1 MTPSNRLT
9 LDTLPDAFEQA
20 RGVAADKEWAE
31 LVIGRLYLEDI
42 NRTLVLE
49 ELSGALELVRN
60 SGEGPEELF
69 GEAFDYVEQQTEQW
83 HDDGAPLA
91 PVEPGTSWWDVPPVA
106 ACMAS
111 FIAVL
116 VLVMEAVSGSWT
128 TSYTLGKVLLPA
140 LTGITAIVSITT
152 LETLL
157 MRTRRLWAIAGALV
171 VAVIGGSI
179 LLASFLLGNDRPL
192 FTGPLWWYAVLV
204 AGHAL
209 ITAAIFHWTPHGDDL
224 RARHRSQ
231 TAITAENGAASPATE
246 DASDDE
252 WADRLAGILRLR
264 LEMPE
269 SEVRSTI
276 AEAHQHALSSGTT
289 MAEEFGSPGAYA
301 ARLPRS
307 TAGRR
312 VRERWRRT
320 AWMLAVP
327 TFGYLAFEGLQH
339 GWEWGNIAW
348 FMAIAFAVSCIT
360 VIGFLRNPMPPK

>member
-152 LETLL
+152 LEALL

-171 VAVIGGSI
+171 VAVIGGSV
-179 LLASFLLGNDRPL
+179 LLMSFLLGNDRPL

-209 ITAAIFHWTPHGDDL
+209 ITIAIFHWLPHGDDV
-224 RARHRSQ
+224 RARRRAQ
-231 TAITAENGAASPATE
+231 TALTAESGAASPATGI
-246 DASDDE
+246 ASDDE